1 MLSNT
6 CNISRKIG
14 NCKNNKGYFLLNWV
28 THHTTAPR
36 ALTAN
41 SQLSPGISPRGS
53 KAKQGSLLVYRT
65 CCFINSLSDLQL
77 VSHKANF
84 IWCMLDADLGA
95 R

>member
-1 MLSNT
+1 MLSNS
-6 CNISRKIG
+6 ISRKIG

-41 SQLSPGISPRGS
+41 SQPSPGINPRGS
-53 KAKQGSLLVYRT
+53 KPKQGRLLVYQT
-65 CCFINSLSDLQL
+65 YYFINSLSDLQL

-84 IWCMLDADLGA
+84 I
-95 R
+95 